1 MARVSNIV
9 IATLNIIFL
18 VVGLSIIAGGLYV
31 HVKAVS
37 TANTTV
43 ATALSRQSLQ
53 NVLFI
58 LGSIVFIVSLLG
70 LAGSCCRNN
79 FLLVIYLIILILMII
94 GLLFFTIF
102 VFVVTNERAGQ
113 IVSGKGFKEYR
124 LGDYSHW
131 LQNHFVKGKNWDV
144 LRRSLID
151 AQVCRAFADDSNRKD
166 FFHQKFSPIE
176 VGCCRPPAE
185 CGFVQQNATT
195 WMGVKAGREV
205 KNSDCKTWSNE
216 PKQLCYKCNSCKA
229 GFLANIKKQWRN
241 LAVFLICIT
250 VFIIVVLSTGCCVKR
265 NNYLDK
271 RCYTRFYYA

>member
-70 LAGSCCRNN
+70 
-79 FLLVIYLIILILMII
+79 
-94 GLLFFTIF
+94 
-102 VFVVTNERAGQ
+102 
-113 IVSGKGFKEYR
+113 
-124 LGDYSHW
+124 
-131 LQNHFVKGKNWDV
+131 
-144 LRRSLID
+144 RSLID